1 MEKDIEIAVT
11 KFIEMMMKHAR
22 SLKPFLLTTYPYQVN
37 LQDAYFQLILN
48 QSFSFFLNQYSLRL
62 KKPTPDDYKEFG
74 EIILRYKDAIEKTLK

>member
-11 KFIEMMMKHAR
+11 KFIEMMMKHTR

>member
-1 MEKDIEIAVT
+1 MEKDIANAVE

-22 SLKPFLLTTYPYQVN
+22 SLKPFLQTTYPYQIN

-62 KKPTPDDYKEFG
+62 KKPTPDEYKEFG
-74 EIILRYKDAIEKTLK
+74 EIILKHKDAIEKMLR